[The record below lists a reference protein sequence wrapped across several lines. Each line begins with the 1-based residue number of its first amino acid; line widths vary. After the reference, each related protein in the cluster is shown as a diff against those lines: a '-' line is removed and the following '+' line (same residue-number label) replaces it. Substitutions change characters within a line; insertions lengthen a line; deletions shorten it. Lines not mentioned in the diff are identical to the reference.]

1 MEITTKMSSPSS
13 RTSTKTIIFKLIIIG
28 ILLYILIHNPTLSPS
43 LECSEEEGKEE
54 CKVEVEAE
62 VEAEVKA
69 NYDTIVTFMDTM
81 NMDNILISINYF
93 VNEKLPRYVASALL
107 IHVGICCGY
116 VGLVHMQIISPD

>member
-1 MEITTKMSSPSS
+1 MEITTKMASPSS
-13 RTSTKTIIFKLIIIG
+13 RTSIKTIIFKLIIIG

-43 LECSEEEGKEE
+43 LECSEEEGREE
-54 CKVEVEAE
+54 CKVE